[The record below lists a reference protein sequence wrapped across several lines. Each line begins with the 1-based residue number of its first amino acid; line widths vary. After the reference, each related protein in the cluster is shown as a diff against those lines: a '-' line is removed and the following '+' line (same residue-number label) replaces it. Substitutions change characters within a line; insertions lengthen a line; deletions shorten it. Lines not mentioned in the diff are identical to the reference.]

1 MKVRIEA
8 DGTTRGTRIFDE
20 AGNDISKNVTEVSF
34 KHQAGGGPEIAIGIM
49 LMPAVIE
56 GEAKMYGA
64 NGKEVRKVIYAD
76 GTEQEY

>member
-8 DGTTRGTRIFDE
+8 DGHTRGTRIYGPD
-20 AGNDISKNVTEVSF
+20 GDDITSTVTEVSF
-34 KHQAGGGPEIAIGIM
+34 QHQAYGVPEIKLGIV
-49 LMPAVIE
+49 LSPITIE

-76 GTEQEY
+76 GTEVEY